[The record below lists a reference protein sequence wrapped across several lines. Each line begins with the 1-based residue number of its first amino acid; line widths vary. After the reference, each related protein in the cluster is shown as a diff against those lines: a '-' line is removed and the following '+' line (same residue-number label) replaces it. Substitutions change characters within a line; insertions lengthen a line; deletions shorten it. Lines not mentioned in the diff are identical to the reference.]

1 MLTVTSFRPLPLL
14 ILLLLILQTHLKIS
28 NGYTDLSLNAT
39 ESAEIV
45 EMVKRVCD
53 GKMGNCPADDSMAE
67 EFEVDS
73 EINRR
78 ILSAQRKYISYE
90 TLKRDVVPC
99 STPGSSYYS
108 CGATPANRYSRGC
121 SVITRCARMY

>member
-1 MLTVTSFRPLPLL
+1 MLITIRLPFLV
-14 ILLLLILQTHLKIS
+14 LLLVILQTHLKFS
-28 NGYTDLSLNAT
+28 NGYSYLTLNST
-39 ESAEIV
+39 NGEILT
-45 EMVKRVCD
+45 RVCD
-53 GKMGNCPADDSMAE
+53 EKLGNCSAELSAAAMAE

-78 ILSAQRKYISYE
+78 ILSMQRKYISYE

-108 CGATPANRYSRGC
+108 CGATPANRYRRGC

>member
-1 MLTVTSFRPLPLL
+1 MLTIKLKLL
-14 ILLLLILQTHLKIS
+14 ITLLIILETHLIFSK
-28 NGYTDLSLNAT
+28 GYSDLSLNST
-39 ESAEIV
+39 ENDEI
-45 EMVKRVCD
+45 VKRVCD
-53 GKMGNCPADDSMAE
+53 EKMGNCPVATEAE

-78 ILSAQRKYISYE
+78 ILSMRRKYISYE

-108 CGATPANRYSRGC
+108 CGATPANRYRRGC
-121 SVITRCARMY
+121 SVITKCARMY